1 MLKVKRLDICCIKYQ
16 GKFNLDTG
24 VNKMNIKNVTPGN
37 EDTKEK
43 IMFVR
48 LCCFILATSFVNKA
62 LLNC

>member
-1 MLKVKRLDICCIKYQ
+1 MLKVKRLDIFRIKYQ
-16 GKFNLDTG
+16 VKFNLNTG

-37 EDTKEK
+37 EETKEK

-48 LCCFILATSFVNKA
+48 LCRLILAKSLVHKA